1 LDTLLDRFDVPVAG
15 GTSLF
20 RYLSFTGAPGLFSA
34 LGEDGVLVRH
44 FAERP
49 GALRIGL
56 PGSEPEWQRLESA
69 LAAWAARRK
78 DAPKEI
84 GQ

>member
-1 LDTLLDRFDVPVAG
+1 
-15 GTSLF
+15 
-20 RYLSFTGAPGLFSA
+20 SFAGAPGLFSA
-34 LGEDGVLVRH
+34 LGEQGVLVRH

-49 GALRIGL
+49 GVLRIGL

-78 DAPKEI
+78 DAPKES